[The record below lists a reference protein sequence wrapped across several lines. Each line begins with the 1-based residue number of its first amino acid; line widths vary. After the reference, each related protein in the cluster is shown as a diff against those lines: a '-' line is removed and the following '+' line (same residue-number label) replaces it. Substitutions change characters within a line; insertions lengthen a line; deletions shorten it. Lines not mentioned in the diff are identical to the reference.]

1 MPNLQLSLLGW
12 KSHQIPYSQY
22 TCQLWRLP
30 GQRQE
35 QWSSSWWTGDFFVE
49 TDTLTSCWIS
59 FIGTH
64 LSQGQTVQEAK
75 MNILYVDY
83 ALHFGFL
90 PFSVSSDNYWSNMII
105 FDSFKN
111 CLIISSFVTA
121 IDHKS
126 IQFALVCLT
135 LRYLSPNSL
144 CKIHTSKSSSTQF
157 KTKRVVQG

>member
-1 MPNLQLSLLGW
+1 MHTLQLSLMDW
-12 KSHQIPYSQY
+12 KSHRIPYSQY

-30 GQRQE
+30 GRRQE
-35 QWSSSWWTGDFFVE
+35 QWSSSWWTSDFFVK
-49 TDTLTSCWIS
+49 TDTLTSYWIS

-111 CLIISSFVTA
+111 CLIISSFVIA

-126 IQFALVCLT
+126 IQFALAWLS
-135 LRYLSPNSL
+135 RPYLFPNSL
-144 CKIHTSKSSSTQF
+144 CIIHTSKSSSNQF